1 MSDTDVNSSIRNTIL
16 TLWVITD
23 LINNVQVETECLSRK
38 VQNVRS
44 VATMV
49 EFLPLCFSSDFL
61 LPVVF

>member
-49 EFLPLCFSSDFL
+49 EFLSLCFSSDFL